1 MMAYSRARG
10 FRRDYIDARVH
21 EGEAEG
27 EKKMDVCISIRMY
40 DEIQLA
46 CLRTWQQQPA
56 ASNHHGQAASDLSIR
71 KH

>member
-27 EKKMDVCISIRMY
+27 EKKDGRMY
-40 DEIQLA
+40 KHKDV
-46 CLRTWQQQPA
+46 RRNA
-56 ASNHHGQAASDLSIR
+56 AGVFEDVATASS
-71 KH
+71 K